1 MRQQNAAYT
10 AVPVPSPQ
18 PQGGFGETDS
28 SLAPVPGF
36 TSPTGIKSIVT
47 PQKNKNIWTH
57 PKWWFETELGIPHQL
72 ASCNLCPFH
81 CRARG
86 QLRLR
91 GSCLA
96 SWPRCYGHHPVTS
109 GTGELC
115 WHCSP
120 HKALGS
126 SHLWTFQP
134 VSGCNHVKKHAAC
147 AQEFRRKYTLAL
159 PFQEEAAAACCPV
172 SSPRTTCPYP
182 RVTPSLVS
190 EPRPFPPTL
199 CLPPL

>member
-1 MRQQNAAYT
+1 MKQQNAAYT
-10 AVPVPSPQ
+10 TVPVPSPQ

-28 SLAPVPGF
+28 SLAPVPRF
-36 TSPTGIKSIVT
+36 TSPMGIKSIVT
-47 PQKNKNIWTH
+47 PKKNKNSWTH

-109 GTGELC
+109 GTRELC

-134 VSGCNHVKKHAAC
+134 VSGCNHVKEQAVCTLRVYEEVHLGLAIPGRGRCLLSGLQPENHVSLSAC
-147 AQEFRRKYTLAL
+147 H
-159 PFQEEAAAACCPV
+159 P
-172 SSPRTTCPYP
+172 
-182 RVTPSLVS
+182 
-190 EPRPFPPTL
+190 
-199 CLPPL
+199 